1 MNTAQFALASSIY
14 TLGGLIGALCAGPL
28 CNTRG
33 RLLCMRL
40 TALFFVIGP
49 IFESLSSNIGLLVTG
64 RFLSGIGAGAA
75 IVVVPIY
82 ISELAPPRGKGFFG
96 AFTQV
101 MINLGILIAQ
111 LLGYFL
117 SRDNLWRIILASA
130 GGIGVLHFGGLFFVP
145 ESPKWLAEHDNPQHA
160 KAILGRIRGHK
171 VNLDAEVKAWNVDS
185 NPEVICTRYSLF
197 LCTTLLTY
205 ISGGRI
211 SPCRIARC
219 SFNSKFKSVIQHG
232 WNIWCHSSPH
242 LSPGYLRR
250 HHGDDCTA
258 VDGNK
263 QYCHVLGQH
272 TLRASSHRRG
282 SRNRRSKCFE
292 RCHFYFMY
300 PSTRSDRTQTLPP
313 PQYYRDGLKFCLAC
327 PGNVS

>member
-1 MNTAQFALASSIY
+1 
-14 TLGGLIGALCAGPL
+14 
-28 CNTRG
+28 
-33 RLLCMRL
+33 MRL

-49 IFESLSSNIGLLVTG
+49 IFESLSSNIGLLVAG

-130 GGIGVLHFGGLFFVP
+130 GGIGVLHMGGLLFVP
-145 ESPKWLAEHDNPQHA
+145 ESPKWLAEHDSPQHA

-185 NPEVICTRYSLF
+185 NPEDICTRFPLS
-197 LCTTLLTY
+197 LCTTLLTHA
-205 ISGGRI
+205 SGGRI
-211 SPCRIARC
+211 SPCRVARC
-219 SFNSKFKSVIQHG
+219 SPGFKFKSVIQHG
-232 WNIWCHSSPH
+232 GNIRCPPSPC

-250 HHGDDCTA
+250 HHGDDRTA

-263 QYCHVLGQH
+263 
-272 TLRASSHRRG
+272 
-282 SRNRRSKCFE
+282 
-292 RCHFYFMY
+292 
-300 PSTRSDRTQTLPP
+300 
-313 PQYYRDGLKFCLAC
+313 
-327 PGNVS
+327 